1 MAALGV
7 EVNVGNDDGETN
19 TAVKVPE
26 RVLRRDQARLDE
38 AERRRNV
45 KESQT
50 VTEEKSDFFTS
61 TFNAEKTAVEE
72 MLSSCN
78 DNDRDK
84 AAKTLEETTLKIQLL
99 QKFLNDSI
107 MFLTQYEI
115 RQAQASLQKLQSSLA
130 EKRDEMLPKKKF
142 AFRSR
147 NTGASK
153 QPAPIQQ
160 TTEKSA
166 SDVAGTVVV
175 DAAVNVD
182 QCGFSNAD
190 NQVLTL
196 WLCSGQIDPRKIF
209 FFPKILVNVIALD
222 SNSLTLCT

>member
-1 MAALGV
+1 MI
-7 EVNVGNDDGETN
+7 NVRSPQLFWETTWRHWEWKLMWGMMTGETN

-38 AERRRNV
+38 AERRRRNV

-130 EKRDEMLPKKKF
+130 EKEMRCCLKRNSPLDPGTPEQVSSLHRFNKQQ
-142 AFRSR
+142 RS
-147 NTGASK
+147 
-153 QPAPIQQ
+153 
-160 TTEKSA
+160 
-166 SDVAGTVVV
+166 
-175 DAAVNVD
+175 
-182 QCGFSNAD
+182 
-190 NQVLTL
+190 LHL
-196 WLCSGQIDPRKIF
+196 M
-209 FFPKILVNVIALD
+209 
-222 SNSLTLCT
+222 